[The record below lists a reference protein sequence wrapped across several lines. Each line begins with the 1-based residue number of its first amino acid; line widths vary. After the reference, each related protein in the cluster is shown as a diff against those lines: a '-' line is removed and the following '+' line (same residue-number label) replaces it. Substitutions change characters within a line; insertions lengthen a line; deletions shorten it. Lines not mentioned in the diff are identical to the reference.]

1 MDYVGL
7 FFFEPRLGLA
17 MEVVH
22 GCGDAFSCRPDV
34 SASKVEYAQ
43 YTRAQLE
50 VLFGAV
56 SPWDSPPAYRQAAKA
71 A

>member
-7 FFFEPRLGLA
+7 FFFEPKLGLA

-22 GCGDAFSCRPDV
+22 GTGDAFSCRQDIV
-34 SASKVEYAQ
+34 SREVLYVQ
-43 YTRAQLE
+43 YTRSQLGE
-50 VLFGAV
+50 LFGAV
-56 SPWDSPPAYRQAAKA
+56 SPLDSPPAYRQAAFA